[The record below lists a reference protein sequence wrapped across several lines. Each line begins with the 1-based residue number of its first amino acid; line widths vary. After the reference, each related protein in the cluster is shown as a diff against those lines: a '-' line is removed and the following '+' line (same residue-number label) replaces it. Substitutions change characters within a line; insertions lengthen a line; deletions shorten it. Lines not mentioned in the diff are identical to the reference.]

1 MKITRRNG
9 GYSTDTAKSY
19 VDAKQPI
26 RLLSTQ
32 LEEQVLFEN
41 GKPTEDVAAYKAW
54 FTQKG
59 LPPFT
64 VKFAEKIK
72 LPAYMALVN
81 FDNLQACEVNYNVYF
96 KADGIKEV
104 K

>member
-1 MKITRRNG
+1 MKINRRNG
-9 GYSTDTAKSY
+9 GYSVDTANRY
-19 VDAKQPI
+19 IDTKQPI
-26 RLLSTQ
+26 RILSTE

-41 GKPTEDVAAYKAW
+41 GKPTEDIAAYKAW
-54 FTQKG
+54 FTQQD

-64 VKFAEKIK
+64 VKFTEKVE

-81 FDNLQACEVNYNVYF
+81 FDNLQACEVNYSVYF